1 MHRQSFRRFS
11 GIRKVITSV
20 LILPF
25 ITSFIIPPQLASA
38 QQIINPNNLN
48 LPKLGAMVRPTD
60 AYEPAQLLGI
70 IAHPDNPLAFDFIVD
85 QGEELLEGQAFNE
98 EARRLIKYFLA
109 SLTTPEEEMWV
120 NLSPYE
126 GERVIPSNLGIT
138 EMGRDMLA
146 QDYILK
152 QLTASLM
159 YPEEE
164 LGGEFWQRVRKR
176 AMEKYGHADIPMNTY
191 NKIWIVPK
199 RATVYQSGASALILE
214 NELQVMIEEDYVAL
228 NANLDNKSFGFD
240 QVDKEE
246 AEEISGVTSE
256 IIKEILIPEIE
267 YEVNNGR
274 HFAKLRQ
281 IANAMVL
288 ATWYKKNLKDTLLG
302 YVYVDQNKTRGID
315 LDDKTAKDQIYDRYI
330 QAFERGV
337 YNYIKEEYDPREEQI
352 ILRKY
357 FSGGLDWIDYDDRTS
372 ILVREQGATIP
383 GRPVDTATDTV
394 QNNDGRL
401 RLVENI
407 FQDTGP
413 NADIDTINA
422 IENLA
427 SRPLDVS
434 QTGSTISLK
443 PKITPFN
450 VRRDAAVLATDKFRG
465 LDRNIAESIQRTLV
479 QGAAGLAGL
488 ATVVTRD
495 DYEFQAKSQVPDL
508 IRNRLVELFRA
519 NPQVATI
526 YVDGQRTDF
535 PDAEGALVVR
545 ATSLESPFNLST
557 GTANG
562 TSFEVYQ
569 RDGQQLNVRL
579 SGRIMWGTR
588 QRVTLSDG
596 TVTQDYQLTEDNQL
610 VEVPK
615 FRETGGNELRIKEEG
630 SYYAFGGFSKN
641 RPAGVQAFMRDVLPT
656 LSGVKNRNAEAVTPD
671 SYLIA
676 NKNGMMANWMTWGEA
691 AGLAQIYEAA
701 GAVTMVM
708 TPQGMRNVS
717 EIPMTEERLSGN
729 EEVYVFAG
737 SRETVGR
744 VRQFLNARTDEY
756 AQNSRPRPRQ
766 PRNGISDAVYRESF
780 ETYLSNEVN
789 VPTAAKVS
797 QVAASDLKG
806 RAIAAATAVT
816 EAFISPTPIEEG
828 LLDDNQRQIVR
839 ELKEK
844 YPDALTPDGEQLA
857 SLRDVLRGY
866 RKNPDRPKIRNASG
880 DMQHPLDFA
889 FNNIINYVLRQNGIT
904 AIISEEDATIVRGMG
919 QENLDS
925 YRLVA
930 FTDPIDGSSQI
941 EDGGAF
947 GSIIGIGFLKPNET
961 LEAGEFNPR
970 ERFLLGFDLG
980 YSTGTTIGMFNLANN
995 EGRPEVVQFGLT
1007 RTEDDRLEFRRE
1019 FTFQNLIDAEMAQ
1032 PFVRESLVPAVNRER
1047 PEDSALHLALGG
1059 AFADS
1064 SPQYRIF
1071 MESLIDRYGMVP
1083 QYTGALQ
1090 IDEKR
1095 LSTVPKV
1102 TRAAGV
1108 GYIYPTQYTRDRE
1121 TQELKASKKLR
1132 LFFEGYYYAMKRRAM
1147 GAEVLDTDKVEPI
1160 LNDRARGNSPSGAK
1174 ASFMSGSSWM
1184 TKMYMSWN
1192 DYLERNTN
1200 RVPDVWRLS
1209 ETELRDEFGRF
1220 LDDYIESS
1228 RRLIQ
1233 DLVTLSREDGRQT
1246 KTPEQ
1251 VRRALLTYDS
1261 VDKGRNYF
1269 PDLFRQTRESAYD
1282 RLFPNDRPGVEVV
1295 SDFVPT
1301 PLPRRDQAIL
1311 ADVTKTADVVGTEP
1325 VIVSRAVAQSLN
1337 RRKILDDFAE
1347 AGGISPQVTIENMV
1361 RIGMATRAEG
1371 ADIYDFQLTDDFY
1384 ADEKLAALRD
1394 AQVQSSQNPEAT
1406 DLSVVRLQRI
1416 LYSGIN
1422 QMTLFDTLSNDTDTR
1437 QFVQNLERRDA
1448 FPLLTSAWVLDRAK
1462 EQVQLGR
1469 TGPQERLALRRLI
1482 DLSAPAAFRSA
1493 SGIDVSFSTPSDL
1506 LVSSPLLKA
1515 LEEYQRS
1522 YQSDIARGQFNYRG
1536 TGTRQT
1542 VGEYFRQDFQ
1552 PNHYDRIRQYV
1563 AEQFDGGR
1571 NLKTIVSNGIGANDQ
1586 FMWALVEMYNRNR
1599 GENDPVWRHV
1609 TTMRDLEGLDMDPA
1623 TTLFIDISRSGST
1636 WEGVQVANQTL
1647 AQGFNKRIVL
1657 ANGGALKAISDQANA
1672 QQEGVSLQV
1681 GMQPDIGGRNMH
1693 RKTPIFYTA
1702 QTVVGMFVPEMDAP
1716 NFARLHDE
1724 FDQLNDFSNPRSIA
1738 VNAAKLLH
1746 GMIELKGTDHVTF
1759 ISNTEQTRILG
1770 TELGQYF
1777 MEGANKDHVISF
1789 SEHDLSDQALEPPEL
1804 LTALASS
1811 PAGERSFAIAVLDL
1825 ASPSYAEE
1833 NARVEA
1839 LKPRMPVV
1847 RFVVDSR
1854 EGPMEGLSLTQQ
1866 AAFDIF
1872 TTDFITALTSLL
1884 RVDANSN
1891 PNVKV
1896 VRTLTADYVA
1906 QWEETARRYR
1916 TDPIGSGQ
1924 TDLLF
1929 SFGRPGTEEQS
1940 SVGTPQKQ
1948 TPINSQEDARAQGI
1962 ALADQMFADE
1972 VARGRDRINFF
1983 AGTDQL
1989 DDFAKELRLAAY
2001 LSPLGTRYGYI
2012 AETGVYPL
2020 RAHKGHEATLAYR
2033 TPEEIAAGQTPLL
2046 ANRSVNFF
2054 LNQRLLEGDQEFYNQ
2069 TFQNVTG
2076 LDRYDN
2082 VNGAN
2087 IHQTND
2093 SMTFP
2098 NIQRAAQVAPTV
2110 LFEFERMTPAVER
2123 KLRAFN
2129 QAFLE
2134 RMGELYQTRPDFAL
2148 LADQARDQNTRAD
2161 AARLAISR
2169 LADEAEDTLSAL
2181 RELLQERFGRLAS
2194 LFEGVRYE
2202 FTAEEIALMTVEIE
2216 GLLQDR
2222 LRTPGVG
2229 YVDVVVQAFEL
2240 SSSRDDDGNFLVR
2253 PIEFVAFLSGTD
2265 SIPLTPVE
2273 VVETLR
2279 NSQLL
2284 SVRMIAA
2291 AAARGQLIVRA
2302 DSYALAVRSPDNIS
2316 AAEIRSIE
2324 QATMTRLRESEVST
2338 LADILLTQDQLR
2350 QRYAVEEADELQQI
2364 SAAAAEYNF
2373 ALPGTPGSTLLV
2385 TNGEVLNLLI
2395 DEMNLV
2401 LMALNQDSVSRYAE
2415 IRRALDE
2422 ATGGRTA
2429 DVIRSGENYEMDVV
2443 ELVRNL
2449 STLTGS
2455 SVDNINLAFSIP
2467 SASDFLKHIAN
2478 VSEVNRRAQ
2487 EPAETV
2493 TVAAADAAVTA
2504 EVKPDTTGGIDLNP
2518 RMLDLQ
2524 IKRDSEG
2531 VPLPVNQ
2538 QPLENM
2544 NVTGFVPLIIN
2555 VTPMTNLPLLFGMN
2569 ESDQPPQQEFG
2580 LGTAASPEES
2590 AGIVIPQEAELGLL
2604 R

>member
-1 MHRQSFRRFS
+1 
-11 GIRKVITSV
+11 
-20 LILPF
+20 
-25 ITSFIIPPQLASA
+25 
-38 QQIINPNNLN
+38 
-48 LPKLGAMVRPTD
+48 
-60 AYEPAQLLGI
+60 
-70 IAHPDNPLAFDFIVD
+70 
-85 QGEELLEGQAFNE
+85 
-98 EARRLIKYFLA
+98 
-109 SLTTPEEEMWV
+109 
-120 NLSPYE
+120 
-126 GERVIPSNLGIT
+126 
-138 EMGRDMLA
+138 
-146 QDYILK
+146 
-152 QLTASLM
+152 
-159 YPEEE
+159 
-164 LGGEFWQRVRKR
+164 
-176 AMEKYGHADIPMNTY
+176 
-191 NKIWIVPK
+191 
-199 RATVYQSGASALILE
+199 
-214 NELQVMIEEDYVAL
+214 
-228 NANLDNKSFGFD
+228 
-240 QVDKEE
+240 
-246 AEEISGVTSE
+246 VTSE

-383 GRPVDTATDTV
+383 GRLVDTATDTV

-495 DYEFQAKSQVPDL
+495 DYEFQAKSQVPEL

-615 FRETGGNELRIKEEG
+615 FRETGGNELRMKEEG

-717 EIPMTEERLSGN
+717 EIPMTDERLSSN

-756 AQNSRPRPRQ
+756 TQNSRPRPRQ

-797 QVAASDLKG
+797 QVSASDLKG

-889 FNNIINYVLRQNGIT
+889 FNNIINFVLRQNGIT

-1032 PFVRESLVPAVNRER
+1032 PFVRESLVPAVNREK

-1064 SPQYRIF
+1064 SPQYRVF

-1147 GAEVLDTDKVEPI
+1147 GAEVLDTDKVEPL

-1192 DYLERNTN
+1192 DHLERNTN

-1209 ETELRDEFGRF
+1209 ETELRAEFGRF

-1228 RRLIQ
+1228 RQMIQ

-1311 ADVTKTADVVGTEP
+1311 ADVTAAAEVVGTQPE
-1325 VIVSRAVAQSLN
+1325 VIAGAMIQSMD
-1337 RRKILDDFAE
+1337 RRTILDGFAE
-1347 AGGISPQVTIENMV
+1347 AGGISPSVAMENMV
-1361 RIGMATRAEG
+1361 RVGMARRPAEG
-1371 ADIYDFQLTDDFY
+1371 ANVYDYELTPRFFQDDVLTAF
-1384 ADEKLAALRD
+1384 RD
-1394 AQVQSSQNPEAT
+1394 AQVASSQNPAAT

-1416 LYSGIN
+1416 LFSSVD
-1422 QMTLFDTLSNDTDTR
+1422 QMQMFQTLAGTKGPRQTVQQLTR
-1437 QFVQNLERRDA
+1437 REAMQ
-1448 FPLLTSAWVLDRAK
+1448 LLTTAWNSERTK
-1462 EQVQLGR
+1462 EQVRLGR
-1469 TGPQERLALRRLI
+1469 TGSQERFALVRLI
-1482 DLSAPAAFRSA
+1482 DLNAPAAYKNTSQ
-1493 SGIDVSFSTPSDL
+1493 IDVTFSTPAGF
-1506 LVSSPLLKA
+1506 LVSSAMLQA
-1515 LEEYQRS
+1515 VEEYQRV
-1522 YQSDIARGQFNYRG
+1522 YQAEIARGEFNYRG

-1542 VGEYFRQDFQ
+1542 VGDYFRDDFM
-1552 PNHYDRIRQYV
+1552 PNHYDRIREYV
-1563 AEQFDGGR
+1563 NQQFDGGR
-1571 NLKTIVSNGIGANDQ
+1571 NLKTIISNGIGANDQ
-1586 FMWALVEMYNRNR
+1586 FMWALVDMYNLNR
-1599 GENDPVWRHV
+1599 GENDPEWIHV
-1609 TTMRDLEGLDMDPA
+1609 TTLPDLEGVDMDPA

-1636 WEGVQVANQTL
+1636 WEGVQIANHTL
-1647 AQGFNKRIVL
+1647 AQKFNKRIVL
-1657 ANGGALKAISDQANA
+1657 ANGGALKAISNQANA
-1672 QQEGVSLQV
+1672 EQEGVSLQI

-1702 QTVVGMFVPEMDAP
+1702 QTVVGMFVPQMDSP
-1716 NFARLHDE
+1716 NFARLHDQ
-1724 FDQLNDFSNPRSIA
+1724 FDKLNDFANPRSLS
-1738 VNAAKLLH
+1738 VNAAKFLH
-1746 GMIELKGTDHVTF
+1746 GMMELKSADPRKTISHVSFVTNTDR
-1759 ISNTEQTRILG
+1759 TRIMG
-1770 TELGQYF
+1770 TELEQYF
-1777 MEGANKDHVISF
+1777 MEGSNSQNAISF
-1789 SEHDLSDQALEPPEL
+1789 EKHDLSDTTYEPPEILTITANSPKAQKTVVMAL
-1804 LTALASS
+1804 LDRAA
-1811 PAGERSFAIAVLDL
+1811 PNF
-1825 ASPSYAEE
+1825 EE
-1833 NARVEA
+1833 ANARVEA
-1839 LKPRMPVV
+1839 LKANMPVMK
-1847 RFVVDSR
+1847 FIVDGSV
-1854 EGPMEGLSLTQQ
+1854 GDMNGIDPLQQ
-1866 AAFDIF
+1866 AAWDIF
-1872 TTDFITALTSLL
+1872 TTDFSTAFTSFL
-1884 RVDANSN
+1884 RVDNNMN

-1896 VRTLTADYVA
+1896 VRTRTPEYTA
-1906 QWEETARRYR
+1906 QWPDTARRYE
-1916 TDPIGSGQ
+1916 TDLIGSGQ

-1929 SFGRPGTEEQS
+1929 SFGRPGTEEDSAIGVPDKQ
-1940 SVGTPQKQ
+1940 VAIGTV
-1948 TPINSQEDARAQGI
+1948 EDAQREGA
-1962 ALADQMFADE
+1962 ALAERLFESGD
-1972 VARGRDRINFF
+1972 ARGRDRMNFF
-1983 AGTDQL
+1983 AGTQQL
-1989 DDFAKELRLAAY
+1989 DRFARELRLSTY
-2001 LSPLGTRYGYI
+2001 LSPLGTRYGFI
-2012 AETGVYPL
+2012 TETGVYPL
-2020 RAHKGHEATLAYR
+2020 RAHKGHEATLSSR
-2033 TPEEIAAGQTPLL
+2033 SPEELAAGKSPLL
-2046 ANRSVNFF
+2046 ANLSINFF
-2054 LNQRLLEGDQEFYNQ
+2054 MNQRLLDGDQAFYNQ

-2076 LDRYDN
+2076 LDQFDN

-2098 NIQRAAQVAPTV
+2098 NIERAAQVSPTG
-2110 LFEFERMTPAVER
+2110 LFEFERMTPAVSE
-2123 KLRAFN
+2123 KVRAFH
-2129 QAFLE
+2129 QAFVT
-2134 RMGELYQTRPDFAL
+2134 RMSELYDTRPDFAL
-2148 LADQARDQNTRAD
+2148 LADQTRDQNTRAD

-2181 RELLQERFGRLAS
+2181 RELLQERFGRLAN

-2253 PIEFVAFLSGTD
+2253 PIEFVAFLSGAEN
-2265 SIPLTPVE
+2265 IPLTPVE

-2291 AAARGQLIVRA
+2291 AAARGQLVVRA

-2316 AAEIRSIE
+2316 AAEIRGIE

-2338 LADILLTQDQLR
+2338 LADILLTRDQLR
-2350 QRYAVEEADELQQI
+2350 QRYAVEQADELQQI

-2385 TNGEVLNLLI
+2385 TSGEVLNLLI

-2401 LMALNQDSVSRYAE
+2401 LMALNQDSVSRYTE

-2429 DVIRSGENYEMDVV
+2429 DVIRSGENYEVDVV

-2449 STLTGS
+2449 GTLTGG
-2455 SVDNINLAFSIP
+2455 SVENINLAFSIP

-2478 VSEVNRRAQ
+2478 VSEVNRRSQ

-2531 VPLPVNQ
+2531 IPLPVNQ